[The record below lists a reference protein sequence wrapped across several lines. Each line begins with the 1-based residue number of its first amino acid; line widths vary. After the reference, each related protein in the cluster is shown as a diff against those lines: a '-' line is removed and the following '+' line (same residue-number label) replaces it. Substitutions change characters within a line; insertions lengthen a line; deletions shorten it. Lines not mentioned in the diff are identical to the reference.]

1 MVMCLENH
9 VLFQG
14 WAKTEL
20 RALLAESSP
29 QTYKAG
35 ETIFERGHYS
45 TGFYLIDEGQ
55 VQLQL
60 VSPKGVVKKFNT
72 LHVGESVGEA
82 YMLMDKPYRI
92 DAVALSAVHLTK
104 VPQQA
109 YFKYLGQQ
117 PNLMRSLVASLSERL
132 YLLLGDVL
140 NVRLHS
146 GTQRV
151 ICYLLGDLS
160 LRNGARITLDQPKAK
175 IAAALNLTPEHFSR
189 ILNDL
194 SSRGFIGVEGRHI
207 EFLDIEGLFS
217 YER

>member
-1 MVMCLENH
+1 MVIRLASH
-9 VLFQG
+9 SLFQG
-14 WAKTEL
+14 WGKTEL
-20 RALLAESSP
+20 QALLAQSEP
-29 QTYKAG
+29 QRYKVG
-35 ETIFERGHYS
+35 EAIFQRGHYS
-45 TGFYLIDEGQ
+45 NGFYLIEEGL

-60 VSPKGVVKKFNT
+60 TSPKGVVKKFNT

-82 YMLMDKPYRI
+82 YMLMNRPYRI
-92 DAVALSAVHLTK
+92 DAVAVSKVHLIK

-109 YFKYLGQQ
+109 YFEGLAQQ
-117 PNLMRSLVASLSERL
+117 PALMRSLVASLSERL
-132 YLLLGDVL
+132 YYLLGDVFT
-140 NVRLHS
+140 VRLHS

-160 LRNGARITLDQPKAK
+160 LRQGSRITLTEPKSK

-194 SSRGFIGVEGRHI
+194 SSRGFIIVEGRHI
-207 EFLDIEGLFS
+207 EFLDIEGLFA